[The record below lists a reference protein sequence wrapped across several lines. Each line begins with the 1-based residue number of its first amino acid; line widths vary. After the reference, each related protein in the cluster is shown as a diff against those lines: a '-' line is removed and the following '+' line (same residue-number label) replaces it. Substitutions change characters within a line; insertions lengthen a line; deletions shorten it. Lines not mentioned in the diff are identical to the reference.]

1 MPPTGPSWRALAPVV
16 PRTGLWAP
24 VLACFALAAI
34 SLLEPS
40 APTYDPWAWIIWGR
54 EVMHLDLDTVSGPS
68 WKPLPVLL
76 TAPFSLLGDDASPA
90 LWLVVARA
98 GSLGALVVTYRL
110 GARLAGV
117 AAGLLAAL
125 LLLASPWVVRNG
137 LLGNSEGLLILFV
150 VWSVERH
157 VAGRHGQ
164 AFALAIAAGM
174 LRPEAWPFIGLY
186 ALWLVWRDGGR
197 LPWVAG
203 GLALLPL
210 LWLLPELWGSGDL
223 WRASERAN
231 TPNPNS
237 AAFSDRPAFTV
248 LGNWA
253 LLLTPPAWVGMAA
266 ALVLALRGERLG
278 ARLRRPL
285 RPSRRVGGS
294 AAIGT
299 PRSRRIGPTGG
310 IALLAVGWLV
320 LVAVMTEAGYSGN
333 QRYLLAPTGLLY
345 VVGAVGLVRLA
356 ATVMAHG
363 PGRIAAAALAVLA
376 IAGSAIWAA
385 DRMPFMLRDVRF
397 QARVAQNLD
406 VAIDEAGGRAALLRC
421 GTPFTNR
428 YLVQLVAWKLHVHG
442 KQVLLQPEGRSV
454 MLRARHALMA
464 RAEPPQN
471 SLEGSRTRRLA
482 AKTSHWRIETA
493 CGA

>member
-1 MPPTGPSWRALAPVV
+1 MPATGPTWRALVPVV
-16 PRTGLWAP
+16 PRTGLWWPA
-24 VLACFALAAI
+24 LACFALAAI
-34 SLLEPS
+34 SLLEAS

-76 TAPFSLLGDDASPA
+76 TAPFSLLGDGVSPA
-90 LWLVVARA
+90 LWLLVARA

-110 GARLAGV
+110 GARLAGA

-125 LLLASPWVVRNG
+125 LLLASPWLVRNG

-157 VAGRHGQ
+157 VAGRPGQ
-164 AFALAIAAGM
+164 AFALAVTAAM
-174 LRPEAWPFIGLY
+174 LRPEVWPFLGLY
-186 ALWLVWRDGGR
+186 ALWLLWEDRAR

-203 GLALLPL
+203 GLVLIPL

-237 AAFSDRPAFTV
+237 PAFADRPGIAV
-248 LGNWA
+248 LGNW
-253 LLLTPPAWVGMAA
+253 LLLVTPTTWIGLAA
-266 ALVLALRGERLG
+266 ALVLGVRERERRLG
-278 ARLRRPL
+278 PA
-285 RPSRRVGGS
+285 GGM
-294 AAIGT
+294 
-299 PRSRRIGPTGG
+299 
-310 IALLAVGWLV
+310 ALLAVAWLL

-333 QRYLLAPTGLLY
+333 QRYLLAPTALLY
-345 VVGAVGLVRLA
+345 VVGAVGFVRLA
-356 ATVMAHG
+356 GRLVADG

-376 IAGSAIWAA
+376 IAGSVIWAA
-385 DRMPFMLRDVRF
+385 DRMPFMLRDVHF
-397 QARVAQNLD
+397 QALVARNLD

-421 GTPFTNR
+421 GKPFTNR

-442 KQVLLQPEGRSV
+442 EQVLLDPAGRSV
-454 MLRARHALMA
+454 MLRARHALFA
-464 RAEPPQN
+464 RAEPPED
-471 SLEGSRTRRLA
+471 SLARDPSRRLA